1 MEAVAVVCKHCS
13 GEVCLAIS
21 VAAVEAGDRA
31 AAGAVA
37 DSAVV
42 ALAAAAVVVVLVEVL
57 AAAEILVVAAQE
69 VIGEDLSTGC
79 S

>member
-1 MEAVAVVCKHCS
+1 MVEADVCRHCC

-37 DSAVV
+37 DLAAV
-42 ALAAAAVVVVLVEVL
+42 ASAAAVEVVVLAEALV
-57 AAAEILVVAAQE
+57 AAAILAVAAQE

-79 S
+79 T